1 MIAEQIMHKE
11 VFTLRPHNT
20 VREALSLMLDKNIR
34 HIPITNED
42 MQLVGIVSQFN
53 VRSFCDDK
61 PELAEAT
68 ALSDIMVKDPVTA
81 HSLDFVEDIALIMYE
96 SKKSCLPVVSS
107 GTLVGIITTTDLLH
121 SYMVLTG
128 ATIPGSKFDIRVKN
142 RPGLVYE
149 ITDVFKAQKA
159 NVISVLVYPDK
170 ELENHSIVSV
180 RVRVLNPTSLIMA
193 LREQN
198 FEVLWPNMP
207 GMSV

>member
-20 VREALSLMLDKNIR
+20 VREALTLMHEKNIR

-53 VRSFCDDK
+53 VRSLCDDN
-61 PELAEAT
+61 PELADAT
-68 ALSDIMVKDPVTA
+68 PLSEIMVKDPITA
-81 HSLDFVEDIALIMYE
+81 HSLDFVEDIAFIMYE
-96 SKKSCLPVVSS
+96 SKISCLPVVSS

-180 RVRVLNPTSLIMA
+180 RVRVLNPTPLIMA
-193 LREQN
+193 LREQK

-207 GMSV
+207 GISV

>member
-1 MIAEQIMHKE
+1 MIAEQIMHKK

-20 VREALSLMLDKNIR
+20 VREALTLMHEKNIR
-34 HIPITNED
+34 HIPITTED
-42 MQLVGIVSQFN
+42 MQLVGIVSQYH
-53 VRSFCDDK
+53 VRSFCDDN
-61 PELAEAT
+61 PELAEKT
-68 ALSDIMVKDPVTA
+68 PLSEIMVKDPITA
-81 HSLDFVEDIALIMYE
+81 HSLDFVEDIALTMYE
-96 SKKSCLPVVSS
+96 SKKSCLPVVTS
-107 GTLVGIITTTDLLH
+107 GTLVGIITTTDLLQ

-180 RVRVLNPTSLIMA
+180 RVRVLNPMSLIKA

-198 FEVLWPNMP
+198 FDVLWPNMP
-207 GMSV
+207 GMSL

>member
-20 VREALSLMLDKNIR
+20 VREALTLMNEKNIR

-53 VRSFCDDK
+53 VRSLCDDN
-61 PELAEAT
+61 PELADAT
-68 ALSDIMVKDPVTA
+68 ALSEIMVKDPITA

-207 GMSV
+207 GMSI

>member
-20 VREALSLMLDKNIR
+20 VREALTLMHEKNIR

-53 VRSFCDDK
+53 VRSLCDDK
-61 PELAEAT
+61 PELADAT
-68 ALSDIMVKDPVTA
+68 AISEIMVKDPITA
-81 HSLDFVEDIALIMYE
+81 HSLDFVEDIAFIMYE

-159 NVISVLVYPDK
+159 NVISVLVYPDT
-170 ELENHSIVSV
+170 ELENHSIVTV

>member
-20 VREALSLMLDKNIR
+20 VREALTLMHEKNIR

-53 VRSFCDDK
+53 VRSLCDDN
-61 PELAEAT
+61 PELADAT
-68 ALSDIMVKDPVTA
+68 PLSEIMVKDPITA

-96 SKKSCLPVVSS
+96 SKISCLPVVSS
-107 GTLVGIITTTDLLH
+107 DTLVGIITTTDLLH
-121 SYMVLTG
+121 SYMILTG
-128 ATIPGSKFDIRVKN
+128 ATIPGSKFDIRVEN

-180 RVRVLNPTSLIMA
+180 RVRVLNPTPLIMA
-193 LREQN
+193 LREQK

-207 GMSV
+207 GISV